1 MPKLHELLDVNNNL
15 ATQLEKTSGELK
27 ETFEKKRHH
36 FTEQV
41 VSYHP
46 FGEDTQAEV
55 EKKLDLQT
63 TVPDELSWIAG
74 FIVKAFDVSHQIN
87 VANTMARAN
96 VKLEGQDD
104 PLLVEV
110 PAETLLQL
118 EKRLAEVQSL
128 ITAAPTLDPAK
139 GFRPDPDRGKSVYKA
154 FEDTKTRTKKTKRA
168 IVLYDATKE
177 HPAQT
182 QLIDEDI
189 PVGKII
195 THEWSGMITPADKA
209 DMLARVESL
218 IRAVKQARSR
228 ANDIEIDTTT
238 ADMHI
243 GRRLMD
249 FILGNAKA

>member
-1 MPKLHELLDVNNNL
+1 MPKLHELLAVNNNL
-15 ATQLEKTSGELK
+15 ATQLEKTSGELR

-41 VSYHP
+41 VTYHP
-46 FGEDTQAEV
+46 FGEDGQGEV

-63 TVPDELSWIAG
+63 TVPSELAWISD

-87 VANTMARAN
+87 VANTQAKAD

-104 PLLVEV
+104 PLLVGV

-118 EKRLAEVQSL
+118 EKRLVEVQNL

-139 GFRPDPDRGKSVYKA
+139 GFRPDPDRGKFVYKA

-182 QLIDEDI
+182 QLIDEDV

-209 DMLARVESL
+209 DMLARVETL

-228 ANDIEIDTTT
+228 ANDIDCDV
-238 ADMHI
+238 ASARMHV

-249 FILGNAKA
+249 FILGNLKA